1 MGSELLVVTLSVQEY
16 RADFNQTAFVVTPDD
31 RRFVMVRGR
40 GGETGEL
47 NFVQN
52 FFEEL
57 KAKVGN

>member
-47 NFVQN
+47 NLVQN
-52 FFEEL
+52 FF
-57 KAKVGN
+57 